1 MFFFSG
7 LFGDVEQISHFDSY
21 HPVGS
26 TGEIIFLGAVV
37 EIGEAIVIASFYL
50 EMADFGAQFYT
61 EAGRYTIIELVFH
74 IHVMLFGGKVGIVFP
89 RTALCCSAFAAAV
102 SAAPVTTQGT
112 GVGKH
117 GDVTVAVTFDSG
129 KIKDIKIVKQQE
141 NPVLAAKVFTDLKQ
155 HVIDTNSV
163 QLDAISGATFSSK
176 GFLDAVA
183 DAAKKAGVTLSK
195 ADKKAIKKA
204 VKALPKESSYDVVV
218 IGAGGAGF
226 SAAIEAKNAGA
237 NVVLLEKMP
246 AVGGNSLI
254 SGAEMNAAKNWV
266 QPKLGI
272 NDDSPELHAED
283 TYKGGDM
290 KGDMNVIKVMTH
302 NALDAAKWC
311 RDYLGV
317 RFEDD
322 NLFFFG
328 GHSRK
333 RALIPVGHTGTEF
346 ITKFQAKAD
355 ELGIP
360 VITNMKAEELIKD
373 KSGRVVGVK
382 ATMNGASYTFNAKG
396 GVVLATGGFGANP
409 EMVKKYNPK
418 IDERFKTTD
427 APGTTGEALYMAE
440 RAGAQLVNMGYI
452 QTYPICD
459 PISGVI
465 ELIADARFD
474 GAIMLNQEGK
484 RFVEEL
490 QRRDVLSEAILKQT
504 GGYCWVLWNDKIGSI
519 SNTVKEH
526 PTEYEAFTKQG
537 IMATCDD
544 LKCVADFTK
553 IPFDSLKG
561 TVNRVSSMTG
571 KGNDKDFNHRSG
583 LVDMTQGKYY
593 VIKAVPSVHHTM
605 GGVRIN
611 EKAQALTAEGKAI
624 PGLWAAGE
632 VTGVTHGT
640 NRLGGNA
647 YTDIIV
653 FGRIA
658 GKAAAEAAK

>member
-1 MFFFSG
+1 MK
-7 LFGDVEQISHFDSY
+7 
-21 HPVGS
+21 S
-26 TGEIIFLGAVV
+26 TMIKSAVAMV
-37 EIGEAIVIASFYL
+37 FA
-50 EMADFGAQFYT
+50 
-61 EAGRYTIIELVFH
+61 AG
-74 IHVMLFGGKVGIVFP
+74 
-89 RTALCCSAFAAAV
+89 FAAA
-102 SAAPVTTQGT
+102 SMAAPVTAEGT

-117 GDVTVAVTFDSG
+117 GDITVAVTFDAG
-129 KIKDIKIVKQQE
+129 KIQDIKIVKNAE
-141 NPVLAAKVFTDLKQ
+141 NPILAKKVFTDLKDQ
-155 HVIDTNSV
+155 VVALSSTDV
-163 QLDAISGATFSSK
+163 DLISGATFSAK
-176 GFLDAVA
+176 GFIDAVN
-183 DAAKKAGVTLSK
+183 DAAKKAGVTLAK
-195 ADKKAIKKA
+195 ADKKALKKA
-204 VKALPKESSYDVVV
+204 ARELPKTSNYDVVV

-226 SAAIEAKNAGA
+226 SAAITARNAGA

-272 NDDSPELHAED
+272 NDDSPELHAQD
-283 TYKGGDM
+283 TFKGGDG
-290 KGDMNVIKVMTH
+290 KGDMKVINVMTH
-302 NALDAAKWC
+302 EALDAAKWC

-346 ITKFQAKAD
+346 IAKFQAKAD

-360 VITNMKAEELIKD
+360 VITNMKAEELIKNKD
-373 KSGRVVGVK
+373 GRVVGVK
-382 ATMNGASYTFNAKG
+382 ATMDGSEYTFNAKG

-427 APGTTGEALYMAE
+427 APGSTGEALYMAE
-440 RAGAQLVNMGYI
+440 RAGAELVNMGYI

-459 PISGVI
+459 PLSGAI

-490 QRRDVLSEAILKQT
+490 QRRDVLSEAILNQT
-504 GGYCWVLWNDKIGSI
+504 GRYCWVLWNDKIGSI
-519 SNTVKEH
+519 SNTVKAH
-526 PTEYEAFTKQG
+526 ANEYEAFTKQG
-537 IMATCDD
+537 VMTTCDD
-544 LKCVADFTK
+544 LKCIADFTK
-553 IPFDSLKG
+553 IPFDQLQK
-561 TVNRVSSMTG
+561 TVKRVSDMAG
-571 KGNDKDFNHRSG
+571 KGNDKDFNHRAG
-583 LVDMTQGKYY
+583 LMDMQQGKYY
-593 VIKAVPSVHHTM
+593 VIKAVPSTHHTM

-611 EKAQALTAEGKAI
+611 EKAEALTAEGKVI

-658 GKAAAEAAK
+658 GEAAAKAAK

>member
-1 MFFFSG
+1 MFKKTLLSAAALLAAG
-7 LFGDVEQISHFDSY
+7 TLS
-21 HPVGS
+21 
-26 TGEIIFLGAVV
+26 
-37 EIGEAIVIASFYL
+37 AS
-50 EMADFGAQFYT
+50 
-61 EAGRYTIIELVFH
+61 V
-74 IHVMLFGGKVGIVFP
+74 
-89 RTALCCSAFAAAV
+89 FAA
-102 SAAPVTTQGT
+102 PTTVEGT

-117 GDVTVAVTFDSG
+117 GDITVAVTFDAG
-129 KIKDIKIVKQQE
+129 KIQDIKIVKNAE
-141 NPVLAAKVFTDLKQ
+141 NPILAKKVFTDLKDQ
-155 HVIDTNSV
+155 VVALSSTDV
-163 QLDAISGATFSSK
+163 DLVSGATFSAK
-176 GFLDAVA
+176 GFIDAVN
-183 DAAKKAGVTLSK
+183 DAAKKAGVTLAK
-195 ADKKAIKKA
+195 ADKKALKKA
-204 VKALPKESSYDVVV
+204 ARELPKTSNYDVVV

-226 SAAIEAKNAGA
+226 SAAITARNAGA

-254 SGAEMNAAKNWV
+254 SGAEMNVAKNWV

-272 NDDSPELHAED
+272 NDDSPELHAQD
-283 TYKGGDM
+283 TFKGGDG
-290 KGDMNVIKVMTH
+290 KGDMKVINVMTH
-302 NALDAAKWC
+302 EALDAAKWC

-346 ITKFQAKAD
+346 IAKFQAKAD

-373 KSGRVVGVK
+373 KDGRVIGVK
-382 ATMNGASYTFNAKG
+382 ATMDGSEYTFNAKG

-427 APGTTGEALYMAE
+427 APGSTGEALYMAE
-440 RAGAQLVNMGYI
+440 RAGAELVNMGYI

-459 PISGVI
+459 PLSGAI

-490 QRRDVLSEAILKQT
+490 QRRDVLSEAILNQT
-504 GGYCWVLWNDKIGSI
+504 GQYCWVLWNDNIGKI
-519 SNTVKEH
+519 SNTVKAH
-526 PTEYEAFTKQG
+526 ANEYEAFTKQG
-537 IMATCDD
+537 VMATCDD
-544 LKCVADFTK
+544 LKCIADFTK
-553 IPFDSLKG
+553 IPFDQLQK
-561 TVNRVSSMTG
+561 TVKRVSDMAG
-571 KGNDKDFNHRSG
+571 KGNDKDFNHRAG
-583 LVDMTQGKYY
+583 LMDMQQGKYY
-593 VIKAVPSVHHTM
+593 VIKAVPSTHHTM

-611 EKAQALTAEGKAI
+611 EKAEALTAEGKVI

-658 GKAAAEAAK
+658 GEAAAKAAK

>member
-1 MFFFSG
+1 
-7 LFGDVEQISHFDSY
+7 
-21 HPVGS
+21 
-26 TGEIIFLGAVV
+26 
-37 EIGEAIVIASFYL
+37 
-50 EMADFGAQFYT
+50 
-61 EAGRYTIIELVFH
+61 
-74 IHVMLFGGKVGIVFP
+74 MLF
-89 RTALCCSAFAAAV
+89 RQTLLAAAV
-102 SAAPVTTQGT
+102 GLMSAAAVAAPVTTQGT

-117 GDVTVAVTFDSG
+117 GDMTVAVTFDNG
-129 KIKDIKIVKQQE
+129 RIQAIEIVKEAE
-141 NPVLAAKVFTDLKQ
+141 NPVLAKKVYTDLKAA
-155 HVIDTNSV
+155 VIASNSAD
-163 QLDAISGATFSSK
+163 LDAISGATFSSK
-176 GFLDAVA
+176 GFLDAVK

-195 ADKKAIKKA
+195 ADAKAIKKVVKNIPA
-204 VKALPKESSYDVVV
+204 VSNYDVVV

-254 SGAEMNAAKNWV
+254 SGAEMNAARNWV

-272 NDDSPELHAED
+272 LDDSAERHAAD
-283 TYKGGDM
+283 TFKGGDK
-290 KGDMNVIKVMTH
+290 KGDMKVINVMTA

-346 ITKFQAKAD
+346 IAKFQAKAD

-360 VITNMKAEELIKD
+360 VITDMKAEELIKD
-373 KSGRVVGVK
+373 KTGRVVGVK
-382 ATMNGASYTFNAKG
+382 ATSHGATYTFNAKG
-396 GVVLATGGFGANP
+396 GVVLATGGFGANKA
-409 EMVKKYNPK
+409 MVKKYNPK

-427 APGTTGEALYMAE
+427 APGTTGEALYMAK

-465 ELIADARFD
+465 ELIADSRFD

-490 QRRDVLSEAILKQT
+490 ERRDVLSEAILKQT
-504 GGYCWVLWNDKIGSI
+504 GNYCWVLWNDNIGKI

-537 IMATCDD
+537 IMATCPD
-544 LKCVADFTK
+544 LKCIADFTK
-553 IPFDSLKG
+553 MPLKQLES
-561 TVNRVSSMTG
+561 TVKRVSSMAG
-571 KGNDKDFNHRSG
+571 KGNDKDFHHRGG
-583 LVDMTQGKYY
+583 LMDMSEGQYY
-593 VIKAVPSVHHTM
+593 VIKAVPSTHHTM

-611 EKAQALTAEGKAI
+611 EKAQALTAKGQVI

-653 FGRIA
+653 FGRFA
-658 GKAAAEAAK
+658 GEAAAFEAAARSAK

>member
-1 MFFFSG
+1 MK
-7 LFGDVEQISHFDSY
+7 
-21 HPVGS
+21 S
-26 TGEIIFLGAVV
+26 TMIKSAVAMV
-37 EIGEAIVIASFYL
+37 
-50 EMADFGAQFYT
+50 
-61 EAGRYTIIELVFH
+61 
-74 IHVMLFGGKVGIVFP
+74 
-89 RTALCCSAFAAAV
+89 FAAGFATA
-102 SAAPVTTQGT
+102 SMAAPVTAEGT

-117 GDVTVAVTFDSG
+117 GDITVAVTFDAG
-129 KIKDIKIVKQQE
+129 KIQDIKIVKNAE
-141 NPVLAAKVFTDLKQ
+141 NPILAKKVFTDLKDQ
-155 HVIDTNSV
+155 VVALSSTDV
-163 QLDAISGATFSSK
+163 DLISGATFSAK
-176 GFLDAVA
+176 GFIDAVN
-183 DAAKKAGVTLSK
+183 DAAKKAGVTLAK
-195 ADKKAIKKA
+195 ADKKALKKA
-204 VKALPKESSYDVVV
+204 ARELPKTSNYDVVV

-226 SAAIEAKNAGA
+226 SAAITARNAGA

-254 SGAEMNAAKNWV
+254 SGAEMNVAKNWV

-272 NDDSPELHAED
+272 NDDSPELHAQD
-283 TYKGGDM
+283 TFKGGDG
-290 KGDMNVIKVMTH
+290 KGDMKVINVMTH
-302 NALDAAKWC
+302 EALDAAKWC

-346 ITKFQAKAD
+346 IAKFQAKAD

-373 KSGRVVGVK
+373 KDGRVVGVK
-382 ATMNGASYTFNAKG
+382 ATMDGSEYTFNAKG

-459 PISGVI
+459 PLSGAI

-490 QRRDVLSEAILKQT
+490 QRRDVLSEAILNQT
-504 GGYCWVLWNDKIGSI
+504 GQYCWVLWNDNIGKI
-519 SNTVKEH
+519 SNTVKAH
-526 PTEYEAFTKQG
+526 ANEYEAFTKQG
-537 IMATCDD
+537 IMTTCDD
-544 LKCVADFTK
+544 LKCIADFTK
-553 IPFDSLKG
+553 IPFDQLQK
-561 TVNRVSSMTG
+561 TVKRVSDMAG
-571 KGNDKDFNHRSG
+571 KGNDKDFNHRAG
-583 LVDMTQGKYY
+583 LMDMQQGKYY
-593 VIKAVPSVHHTM
+593 VIKAVPSTHHTM

-611 EKAQALTAEGKAI
+611 EKAEALTAEGKVI

-658 GKAAAEAAK
+658 GEAAAKAAK

>member
-1 MFFFSG
+1 MKSTMIKSAVAMVFA
-7 LFGDVEQISHFDSY
+7 
-21 HPVGS
+21 VG
-26 TGEIIFLGAVV
+26 
-37 EIGEAIVIASFYL
+37 
-50 EMADFGAQFYT
+50 
-61 EAGRYTIIELVFH
+61 
-74 IHVMLFGGKVGIVFP
+74 
-89 RTALCCSAFAAAV
+89 FAAA
-102 SAAPVTTQGT
+102 SMAAPVTAEGT

-117 GDVTVAVTFDSG
+117 GDITVAVTFDAG
-129 KIKDIKIVKQQE
+129 KIQDIKIVKNAE
-141 NPVLAAKVFTDLKQ
+141 NPILAKKVFTDLKDQ
-155 HVIDTNSV
+155 VVALSSTDV
-163 QLDAISGATFSSK
+163 DLISGATFSAK
-176 GFLDAVA
+176 GFIDAVN
-183 DAAKKAGVTLSK
+183 DAAKKAGVTLAK
-195 ADKKAIKKA
+195 ADKKALKKA
-204 VKALPKESSYDVVV
+204 ARELPKTSNYDVVV
-218 IGAGGAGF
+218 IGAGGAGV
-226 SAAIEAKNAGA
+226 SAAITAKNAGA

-254 SGAEMNAAKNWV
+254 SGAEMNVAKNWV

-272 NDDSPELHAED
+272 NDDSPELHAQD
-283 TYKGGDM
+283 TFKGGDG
-290 KGDMNVIKVMTH
+290 KGDMKVINVMTH
-302 NALDAAKWC
+302 EALDAAKWC

-346 ITKFQAKAD
+346 IAKFQAKAD

-373 KSGRVVGVK
+373 KDGRVVGVK
-382 ATMNGASYTFNAKG
+382 ATMDGSEYTFNAKG

-459 PISGVI
+459 PISGAI

-490 QRRDVLSEAILKQT
+490 QRRDVLSEAILNQT
-504 GGYCWVLWNDKIGSI
+504 GRYCWVLWNDKIGSI
-519 SNTVKEH
+519 SNTVKAH
-526 PTEYEAFTKQG
+526 ANEYEAFTKQG
-537 IMATCDD
+537 IMTTCDD
-544 LKCVADFTK
+544 LKCIADFTK
-553 IPFDSLKG
+553 IPFDQLQK
-561 TVNRVSSMTG
+561 TVKRVSDMAG
-571 KGNDKDFNHRSG
+571 KGNDKDFNHRAG
-583 LVDMTQGKYY
+583 LMDMQQGKYY
-593 VIKAVPSVHHTM
+593 VIKAVPSTHHTM

-611 EKAQALTAEGKAI
+611 EKAEALTAEGKVI

-658 GKAAAEAAK
+658 GEAAAKAAK

>member
-1 MFFFSG
+1 MKSTMIKSAVAMVFA
-7 LFGDVEQISHFDSY
+7 
-21 HPVGS
+21 VG
-26 TGEIIFLGAVV
+26 
-37 EIGEAIVIASFYL
+37 
-50 EMADFGAQFYT
+50 
-61 EAGRYTIIELVFH
+61 
-74 IHVMLFGGKVGIVFP
+74 
-89 RTALCCSAFAAAV
+89 FAAA
-102 SAAPVTTQGT
+102 SMAAPVTAEGT

-117 GDVTVAVTFDSG
+117 GDITVAVTFDAD
-129 KIKDIKIVKQQE
+129 KIQDIKIVKNAE
-141 NPVLAAKVFTDLKQ
+141 NPILAKKVFTDLKDQ
-155 HVIDTNSV
+155 VVALSSTDV
-163 QLDAISGATFSSK
+163 DLISGATFSAK
-176 GFLDAVA
+176 GFIDAVN
-183 DAAKKAGVTLSK
+183 DAAKKAGVTLAK
-195 ADKKAIKKA
+195 ADKKALKKA
-204 VKALPKESSYDVVV
+204 ARELPKTSNYDVVV

-226 SAAIEAKNAGA
+226 SAAITARNAGA

-272 NDDSPELHAED
+272 NDDSPELHAQD
-283 TYKGGDM
+283 TFKGGDG
-290 KGDMNVIKVMTH
+290 KGDMKVINVMTH
-302 NALDAAKWC
+302 EALDAAKWC

-346 ITKFQAKAD
+346 IAKFQAKAD

-360 VITNMKAEELIKD
+360 VITNMKAEELIKNKD
-373 KSGRVVGVK
+373 GRVVGVK
-382 ATMNGASYTFNAKG
+382 ATMDGSEYTFNAKG

-459 PISGVI
+459 PISGAI

-490 QRRDVLSEAILKQT
+490 QRRDVLSEAILNQT
-504 GGYCWVLWNDKIGSI
+504 GRYCWVLWNDKIGSI
-519 SNTVKEH
+519 SNTVKAH
-526 PTEYEAFTKQG
+526 ANEYEAFTKQG
-537 IMATCDD
+537 IMTTCDD
-544 LKCVADFTK
+544 LKCIADFTK
-553 IPFDSLKG
+553 IPFDQLQK
-561 TVNRVSSMTG
+561 TVKRVSDMAG
-571 KGNDKDFNHRSG
+571 KGNDKDFNHRAG
-583 LVDMTQGKYY
+583 LMDMQQGKYY
-593 VIKAVPSVHHTM
+593 VIKAVPSTHHTM

-611 EKAQALTAEGKAI
+611 EKAEALTAEGKVI

-658 GKAAAEAAK
+658 GEAAAKAAK

>member
-1 MFFFSG
+1 MKSTMIKSAVAMVFA
-7 LFGDVEQISHFDSY
+7 
-21 HPVGS
+21 VG
-26 TGEIIFLGAVV
+26 
-37 EIGEAIVIASFYL
+37 
-50 EMADFGAQFYT
+50 
-61 EAGRYTIIELVFH
+61 
-74 IHVMLFGGKVGIVFP
+74 
-89 RTALCCSAFAAAV
+89 FAAA
-102 SAAPVTTQGT
+102 SMAAPVTAEGT

-117 GDVTVAVTFDSG
+117 GDITVAVTFDAG
-129 KIKDIKIVKQQE
+129 KIQDIKIVKNAE
-141 NPVLAAKVFTDLKQ
+141 NPILAKKVFTDLKDQ
-155 HVIDTNSV
+155 VVALSSTDV
-163 QLDAISGATFSSK
+163 DLISGATFSAK
-176 GFLDAVA
+176 GFIDAVN
-183 DAAKKAGVTLSK
+183 DAAKKAGVTLAK
-195 ADKKAIKKA
+195 ADKKALKKA
-204 VKALPKESSYDVVV
+204 ARELPKTSNYDVVV

-226 SAAIEAKNAGA
+226 SAAITAKNAGA

-254 SGAEMNAAKNWV
+254 SGAEMNVAKNWV

-272 NDDSPELHAED
+272 NDDSPELHAQD
-283 TYKGGDM
+283 TFKGGDG
-290 KGDMNVIKVMTH
+290 KGDMKVINVMTH
-302 NALDAAKWC
+302 EALDAAKWC

-346 ITKFQAKAD
+346 IAKFQAKAD

-373 KSGRVVGVK
+373 KDGRVVGVK
-382 ATMNGASYTFNAKG
+382 ATMDGSEYTFNAKG

-427 APGTTGEALYMAE
+427 APGSTGEALYMAE
-440 RAGAQLVNMGYI
+440 RAGAELVNMGYI

-459 PISGVI
+459 PISGAI

-490 QRRDVLSEAILKQT
+490 QRRDVLSEAILNQT
-504 GGYCWVLWNDKIGSI
+504 GQYCWVLWNDNIGKI
-519 SNTVKEH
+519 SNTVKAH
-526 PTEYEAFTKQG
+526 ANEYEAFTKQG
-537 IMATCDD
+537 VMTTCDD
-544 LKCVADFTK
+544 LKCIADFTK
-553 IPFDSLKG
+553 IPFDQLQK
-561 TVNRVSSMTG
+561 TVKRVSDMAG

-583 LVDMTQGKYY
+583 LVDMQQGKYY
-593 VIKAVPSVHHTM
+593 VIKAVPSTHHTM

-611 EKAQALTAEGKAI
+611 EKAEALTAEGKVI

-658 GKAAAEAAK
+658 GEAAAKAAK

>member
-1 MFFFSG
+1 MQFSRALIAG
-7 LFGDVEQISHFDSY
+7 LV
-21 HPVGS
+21 
-26 TGEIIFLGAVV
+26 
-37 EIGEAIVIASFYL
+37 
-50 EMADFGAQFYT
+50 
-61 EAGRYTIIELVFH
+61 
-74 IHVMLFGGKVGIVFP
+74 
-89 RTALCCSAFAAAV
+89 CSAFAAAV

-129 KIKDIKIVKQQE
+129 KIKNIKIVKQQE

-382 ATMNGASYTFNAKG
+382 ATMNSASYTFNAKG

-611 EKAQALTAEGKAI
+611 EKAQALTAEGKVI

>member
-1 MFFFSG
+1 MKSTMIKSVVAMVFA
-7 LFGDVEQISHFDSY
+7 
-21 HPVGS
+21 VG
-26 TGEIIFLGAVV
+26 
-37 EIGEAIVIASFYL
+37 
-50 EMADFGAQFYT
+50 
-61 EAGRYTIIELVFH
+61 
-74 IHVMLFGGKVGIVFP
+74 
-89 RTALCCSAFAAAV
+89 FAAA
-102 SAAPVTTQGT
+102 SMAAPVTAEGT

-117 GDVTVAVTFDSG
+117 GDITVAVTFDAG
-129 KIKDIKIVKQQE
+129 KIQDIKIVKNAE
-141 NPVLAAKVFTDLKQ
+141 NPILAKKVFTDLKDQ
-155 HVIDTNSV
+155 VVALSSTDV
-163 QLDAISGATFSSK
+163 DLISGATFSAK
-176 GFLDAVA
+176 GFIDAVN
-183 DAAKKAGVTLSK
+183 DAAKKAGVTLAK
-195 ADKKAIKKA
+195 TDKKALKKA
-204 VKALPKESSYDVVV
+204 ARELPKTSNYDVVV

-226 SAAIEAKNAGA
+226 SAAITARNAGA

-254 SGAEMNAAKNWV
+254 SGAEMNVAKNWV

-272 NDDSPELHAED
+272 NDDSPELHAQD
-283 TYKGGDM
+283 TFKGGDG
-290 KGDMNVIKVMTH
+290 KGDMKVINVMTH
-302 NALDAAKWC
+302 EALDAAKWC

-346 ITKFQAKAD
+346 IAKFQAKAD

-373 KSGRVVGVK
+373 KDGRVVGVK
-382 ATMNGASYTFNAKG
+382 ATMDGSEYTFNAKG

-459 PISGVI
+459 PISGAI

-490 QRRDVLSEAILKQT
+490 QRRDVLSEAILNQT
-504 GGYCWVLWNDKIGSI
+504 GQYCWVLWNDNIGKI
-519 SNTVKEH
+519 SNTVKAH
-526 PTEYEAFTKQG
+526 ANEYEAFTKQG
-537 IMATCDD
+537 IMTTCDD
-544 LKCVADFTK
+544 LKCIADFTK
-553 IPFDSLKG
+553 IPFDQLQK
-561 TVNRVSSMTG
+561 TVKRVSDMAG
-571 KGNDKDFNHRSG
+571 KGNDKDFNHRAG
-583 LVDMTQGKYY
+583 LMDMQQGKYY
-593 VIKAVPSVHHTM
+593 VIKAVPSTHHTM

-611 EKAQALTAEGKAI
+611 EKAEALTAEGKVI

-658 GKAAAEAAK
+658 GEAAAKAAK

>member
-1 MFFFSG
+1 MK
-7 LFGDVEQISHFDSY
+7 
-21 HPVGS
+21 S
-26 TGEIIFLGAVV
+26 TMIKSAVAMV
-37 EIGEAIVIASFYL
+37 FA
-50 EMADFGAQFYT
+50 
-61 EAGRYTIIELVFH
+61 AG
-74 IHVMLFGGKVGIVFP
+74 
-89 RTALCCSAFAAAV
+89 FAAA
-102 SAAPVTTQGT
+102 SMAAPVTAEGT

-117 GDVTVAVTFDSG
+117 GDITVAVTFDAG
-129 KIKDIKIVKQQE
+129 KIQDIKIVKNAE
-141 NPVLAAKVFTDLKQ
+141 NPILAKKVFTDLKDQ
-155 HVIDTNSV
+155 VVALSSTDV
-163 QLDAISGATFSSK
+163 DLISGATFSAK
-176 GFLDAVA
+176 GFIDAVN
-183 DAAKKAGVTLSK
+183 DAAKKAGVTLAK
-195 ADKKAIKKA
+195 ADKKALKKA
-204 VKALPKESSYDVVV
+204 ARELPKTSNYDVVV

-226 SAAIEAKNAGA
+226 SAAITARNAGA

-254 SGAEMNAAKNWV
+254 SGAEMNVAKNWV

-272 NDDSPELHAED
+272 NDDSPELHAQD
-283 TYKGGDM
+283 TFKGGDG
-290 KGDMNVIKVMTH
+290 KGDMKVINVMTH
-302 NALDAAKWC
+302 QALDAAKWC

-346 ITKFQAKAD
+346 IAKFQAKAD

-373 KSGRVVGVK
+373 KDGRVVGVK
-382 ATMNGASYTFNAKG
+382 ATMDGSEYTFNAKG

-459 PISGVI
+459 PLSGAI

-490 QRRDVLSEAILKQT
+490 QRRDVLSEAILNQT
-504 GGYCWVLWNDKIGSI
+504 GRYCWVLWNDKIGSI
-519 SNTVKEH
+519 SNTVKAH
-526 PTEYEAFTKQG
+526 ANEYEAFTKQG
-537 IMATCDD
+537 IMTTCDD
-544 LKCVADFTK
+544 LKCIADFTK
-553 IPFDSLKG
+553 IPFDQLQK
-561 TVNRVSSMTG
+561 TVKRVSDMAG

-583 LVDMTQGKYY
+583 LVDMQQGKYY
-593 VIKAVPSVHHTM
+593 VIKAVPSTHHTM

-611 EKAQALTAEGKAI
+611 EKAEALTAEGKVI

-658 GKAAAEAAK
+658 GEAAAKAAK

>member
-1 MFFFSG
+1 MKSSM
-7 LFGDVEQISHFDSY
+7 IKS
-21 HPVGS
+21 
-26 TGEIIFLGAVV
+26 AVAMV
-37 EIGEAIVIASFYL
+37 FA
-50 EMADFGAQFYT
+50 
-61 EAGRYTIIELVFH
+61 AG
-74 IHVMLFGGKVGIVFP
+74 
-89 RTALCCSAFAAAV
+89 FAAA
-102 SAAPVTTQGT
+102 SMAAPTTVEGT

-117 GDVTVAVTFDSG
+117 GDITVAVTFDAG
-129 KIKDIKIVKQQE
+129 KIQNIEIVKNAE
-141 NPVLAAKVFTDLKQ
+141 NPILAKKVFTELKDEVVALSSTDVDL
-155 HVIDTNSV
+155 
-163 QLDAISGATFSSK
+163 ISGATFSAK
-176 GFLDAVA
+176 GFIDAVN
-183 DAAKKAGVTLSK
+183 DAAKKAGVTLAK
-195 ADKKAIKKA
+195 ADKKALKKA
-204 VKALPKESSYDVVV
+204 ARELPKTSTYDVVV

-226 SAAIEAKNAGA
+226 SAAITAKNAGA

-254 SGAEMNAAKNWV
+254 SGAEMNVAKNWV

-272 NDDSPELHAED
+272 TDDSPELHAED
-283 TYKGGDM
+283 TFKGGDG
-290 KGDMNVIKVMTH
+290 KGDMKVINVMTH
-302 NALDAAKWC
+302 QALDAAKWC

-317 RFEDD
+317 QFEDD

-346 ITKFQAKAD
+346 IAKFQAKAD

-360 VITNMKAEELIKD
+360 VITNMKAEELVKD

-382 ATMNGASYTFNAKG
+382 ATMDGTEYTFNAKG

-440 RAGAQLVNMGYI
+440 RAGAELVNMGYI

-459 PISGVI
+459 PLSGAI

-490 QRRDVLSEAILKQT
+490 QRRDVLSEAILNQT
-504 GGYCWVLWNDKIGSI
+504 GRYCWVLWNDNIGKI
-519 SNTVKEH
+519 SNTVKAH
-526 PTEYEAFTKQG
+526 ANEYEAFTKQG
-537 IMATCDD
+537 VMATCDD
-544 LKCVADFTK
+544 LKCIADFTK
-553 IPFDSLKG
+553 IPYDQLQK
-561 TVNRVSSMTG
+561 TVKRVSDMAG
-571 KGNDKDFNHRSG
+571 KGNDKDFHHRAG
-583 LVDMTQGKYY
+583 LMDMQQGKYY
-593 VIKAVPSVHHTM
+593 VIKAVPSTHHTM

-611 EKAQALTAEGKAI
+611 EKAEALTADGKVI

-658 GKAAAEAAK
+658 GEAAAQAAK

>member
-1 MFFFSG
+1 MKSTMIKSAVAMVFA
-7 LFGDVEQISHFDSY
+7 
-21 HPVGS
+21 VG
-26 TGEIIFLGAVV
+26 
-37 EIGEAIVIASFYL
+37 
-50 EMADFGAQFYT
+50 
-61 EAGRYTIIELVFH
+61 
-74 IHVMLFGGKVGIVFP
+74 
-89 RTALCCSAFAAAV
+89 FAAA
-102 SAAPVTTQGT
+102 SMAAPVTAEGT

-117 GDVTVAVTFDSG
+117 GDITVAVTFDAG
-129 KIKDIKIVKQQE
+129 KIQDIKIVKNAE
-141 NPVLAAKVFTDLKQ
+141 NPILAKKVFTDLKDQ
-155 HVIDTNSV
+155 VVALSSTDV
-163 QLDAISGATFSSK
+163 DLISGATFSAK
-176 GFLDAVA
+176 GFIDAVN
-183 DAAKKAGVTLSK
+183 DAAKKAGVTLAK
-195 ADKKAIKKA
+195 ADKKALKKA
-204 VKALPKESSYDVVV
+204 ARELPKTSNYDVVV

-226 SAAIEAKNAGA
+226 SAAITARNAGA

-254 SGAEMNAAKNWV
+254 SGAEMNVAKNWV

-272 NDDSPELHAED
+272 NDDSPELHAQD
-283 TYKGGDM
+283 TFKGGDG
-290 KGDMNVIKVMTH
+290 KGDMKVINVMTH
-302 NALDAAKWC
+302 QALDAAKWC

-346 ITKFQAKAD
+346 IAKFQAKAD

-360 VITNMKAEELIKD
+360 VITNMKAEELIKNKD
-373 KSGRVVGVK
+373 GRVVGVK
-382 ATMNGASYTFNAKG
+382 ATMDGSEYTFNAKG

-459 PISGVI
+459 PISGAI

-490 QRRDVLSEAILKQT
+490 QRRDVLSEAILNQT
-504 GGYCWVLWNDKIGSI
+504 GRYCWVLWNDKIGSI
-519 SNTVKEH
+519 SNTVKAH
-526 PTEYEAFTKQG
+526 ANEYEAFTKQG
-537 IMATCDD
+537 IMTTCDD
-544 LKCVADFTK
+544 LKCIADFTK
-553 IPFDSLKG
+553 IPFDQLRK
-561 TVNRVSSMTG
+561 TVKRVSDMAG

-583 LVDMTQGKYY
+583 LVDMQQGKYY
-593 VIKAVPSVHHTM
+593 VIKAVPSTHHTM

-611 EKAQALTAEGKAI
+611 EKAEALTAEGKVI

-658 GKAAAEAAK
+658 GEAAAKAAK

>member
-1 MFFFSG
+1 MKSTMIKSAVAMVFA
-7 LFGDVEQISHFDSY
+7 
-21 HPVGS
+21 VG
-26 TGEIIFLGAVV
+26 
-37 EIGEAIVIASFYL
+37 
-50 EMADFGAQFYT
+50 
-61 EAGRYTIIELVFH
+61 
-74 IHVMLFGGKVGIVFP
+74 
-89 RTALCCSAFAAAV
+89 FAAA
-102 SAAPVTTQGT
+102 SMAAPVTAEGT

-117 GDVTVAVTFDSG
+117 GDITVAVTFDAG
-129 KIKDIKIVKQQE
+129 KIQDIKIVKNAE
-141 NPVLAAKVFTDLKQ
+141 NPILAKKVFTDLKDQ
-155 HVIDTNSV
+155 VVALSSTDV
-163 QLDAISGATFSSK
+163 DLVSGATFSAK
-176 GFLDAVA
+176 GFIDAVN
-183 DAAKKAGVTLSK
+183 DAAKKAGVTLAK
-195 ADKKAIKKA
+195 ADKKALKKA
-204 VKALPKESSYDVVV
+204 ARELPKTSNYDVVV

-226 SAAIEAKNAGA
+226 SAAITARNAGA

-254 SGAEMNAAKNWV
+254 SGAEMNVAKNWV

-272 NDDSPELHAED
+272 NDDSPELHAQD
-283 TYKGGDM
+283 TFKGGDG
-290 KGDMNVIKVMTH
+290 KGDMKVINVMTH
-302 NALDAAKWC
+302 QALDAAKWC

-346 ITKFQAKAD
+346 IAKFQAKAD

-373 KSGRVVGVK
+373 KDGRVVGVK
-382 ATMNGASYTFNAKG
+382 ATMDGSEYTFNAKG

-427 APGTTGEALYMAE
+427 APGSTGEALYMAE
-440 RAGAQLVNMGYI
+440 RAGAELVNMGYI

-459 PISGVI
+459 PLSGAI

-490 QRRDVLSEAILKQT
+490 QRRDVLSEAILNQT
-504 GGYCWVLWNDKIGSI
+504 GQYCWVLWNDNVGKI
-519 SNTVKEH
+519 SNTVKAH
-526 PTEYEAFTKQG
+526 ANEYEAFTKQG
-537 IMATCDD
+537 IMTTCDD
-544 LKCVADFTK
+544 LKCIADFTK
-553 IPFDSLKG
+553 IPFDQLQK
-561 TVNRVSSMTG
+561 TVKRVSDMAG
-571 KGNDKDFNHRSG
+571 KGNDKDFNHRAG
-583 LVDMTQGKYY
+583 LMDMQQGKYY
-593 VIKAVPSVHHTM
+593 VIKAVPSTHHTM

-611 EKAQALTAEGKAI
+611 EKAEALTAEGKVI

-658 GKAAAEAAK
+658 GEAAAKAAK

>member
-1 MFFFSG
+1 M
-7 LFGDVEQISHFDSY
+7 
-21 HPVGS
+21 
-26 TGEIIFLGAVV
+26 
-37 EIGEAIVIASFYL
+37 
-50 EMADFGAQFYT
+50 QFKKT
-61 EAGRYTIIELVFH
+61 L
-74 IHVMLFGGKVGIVFP
+74 L
-89 RTALCCSAFAAAV
+89 SAAAMLV
-102 SAAPVTTQGT
+102 AGTLSASLMAAPVTTEGT

-117 GDVTVAVTFDSG
+117 GDITVAVTFDNG
-129 KIKDIKIVKQQE
+129 KIQDIKVVKTAE
-141 NPVLAAKVFTDLKQ
+141 NPILAQKVFTEFKDEIVAQ
-155 HVIDTNSV
+155 NSTE
-163 QLDAISGATFSSK
+163 LDMISGATFSSK
-176 GFLDAVA
+176 GLVDAVN
-183 DAAKKAGVTLSK
+183 DAAKKAGVTLGK
-195 ADKKAIKKA
+195 ADKKALKKVA
-204 VKALPKESSYDVVV
+204 RDLPKTSNYDVVV
-218 IGAGGAGF
+218 VGAGGAGF
-226 SAAIEAKNAGA
+226 SAAITAKAAGA

-254 SGAEMNAAKNWV
+254 SGAEMNVAKNWV

-272 NDDSPELHAED
+272 NDDSPELHATD
-283 TYKGGDM
+283 TFKGGDG
-290 KGDMNVIKVMTH
+290 KGDMKVINVMTH
-302 NALDAAKWC
+302 QALDAAKWC

-317 RFEDD
+317 QFEDD

-346 ITKFQAKAD
+346 IAKFQAKAD

-373 KSGRVVGVK
+373 KDGRVVGVK
-382 ATMNGASYTFNAKG
+382 ATMDGAEYTFNAKG

-440 RAGAQLVNMGYI
+440 RAGAELVNMGYI

-459 PISGVI
+459 PISGAI

-490 QRRDVLSEAILKQT
+490 QRRDVLSEAILNQT
-504 GGYCWVLWNDKIGSI
+504 GRYCWVLWNDNIGKI
-519 SNTVKEH
+519 SNTVKTH
-526 PTEYEAFTKQG
+526 ANEYEAFTKQG

-544 LKCVADFTK
+544 LKCIADFTK
-553 IPFDSLKG
+553 IPFDQLQA
-561 TVNRVSSMTG
+561 TVKRVTDMAG
-571 KGNDKDFNHRSG
+571 KGNDKDFKHRAG
-583 LVDMTQGKYY
+583 LMDMSQGKYY
-593 VIKAVPSVHHTM
+593 VIKAVPSTHHTM

-611 EKAQALTAEGKAI
+611 EKAEALTAEGKVI

-658 GKAAAEAAK
+658 GEAAAQAAK

>member
-1 MFFFSG
+1 
-7 LFGDVEQISHFDSY
+7 
-21 HPVGS
+21 
-26 TGEIIFLGAVV
+26 
-37 EIGEAIVIASFYL
+37 
-50 EMADFGAQFYT
+50 
-61 EAGRYTIIELVFH
+61 
-74 IHVMLFGGKVGIVFP
+74 MLFRQTLLAATVG
-89 RTALCCSAFAAAV
+89 LMSAAAV
-102 SAAPVTTQGT
+102 AAPVTTQGT

-117 GDVTVAVTFDSG
+117 GDMTVAVTFDNG
-129 KIKDIKIVKQQE
+129 RIQAIQIVKEAE
-141 NPVLAAKVFTDLKQ
+141 NPVLAKKVYTDLKAA
-155 HVIDTNSV
+155 VIASNSAD
-163 QLDAISGATFSSK
+163 LDAISGATFSSK
-176 GFLDAVA
+176 GFLDAVK

-195 ADKKAIKKA
+195 ADAKAIKKVVKNIPA
-204 VKALPKESSYDVVV
+204 VSNYDVVV

-254 SGAEMNAAKNWV
+254 SGAEMNAARNWV

-272 NDDSPELHAED
+272 LDDSAERHAAD
-283 TYKGGDM
+283 TFKGGDK
-290 KGDMNVIKVMTH
+290 KGDMKVINVMTA

-346 ITKFQAKAD
+346 IAKFQAKAD

-360 VITNMKAEELIKD
+360 VITDMKAEELIKD
-373 KSGRVVGVK
+373 KTGRVVGVK
-382 ATMNGASYTFNAKG
+382 ATSHGATYTFNAKG
-396 GVVLATGGFGANP
+396 GVVLATGGFGANKA
-409 EMVKKYNPK
+409 MVKKYNPK

-427 APGTTGEALYMAE
+427 APGTTGEALYMAK

-465 ELIADARFD
+465 ELIADSRFD

-490 QRRDVLSEAILKQT
+490 ERRDVLSEAILKQT
-504 GGYCWVLWNDKIGSI
+504 GNYCWVLWNDNIGKI

-537 IMATCDD
+537 IMATCPD
-544 LKCVADFTK
+544 LKCIADFTK
-553 IPFDSLKG
+553 MPLKQLES
-561 TVNRVSSMTG
+561 TVKRVSSMAG
-571 KGNDKDFNHRSG
+571 KGNDKDFHHRGG
-583 LVDMTQGKYY
+583 LMDMSEGQYY
-593 VIKAVPSVHHTM
+593 VIKAVPSTHHTM

-611 EKAQALTAEGKAI
+611 EKAQALTAKGQVI

-658 GKAAAEAAK
+658 GEAAAFEAAARSAK

>member
-1 MFFFSG
+1 MKSTMIKSVVAMVFA
-7 LFGDVEQISHFDSY
+7 
-21 HPVGS
+21 VG
-26 TGEIIFLGAVV
+26 
-37 EIGEAIVIASFYL
+37 
-50 EMADFGAQFYT
+50 
-61 EAGRYTIIELVFH
+61 
-74 IHVMLFGGKVGIVFP
+74 
-89 RTALCCSAFAAAV
+89 FAAA
-102 SAAPVTTQGT
+102 SMAAPVTAEGT

-117 GDVTVAVTFDSG
+117 GDITVAVTFDAG
-129 KIKDIKIVKQQE
+129 KIQDIKIVKNAE
-141 NPVLAAKVFTDLKQ
+141 NPILAKKVFTDLKDQ
-155 HVIDTNSV
+155 VVALSSTDV
-163 QLDAISGATFSSK
+163 DLISGATFSAK
-176 GFLDAVA
+176 GFIDAVN
-183 DAAKKAGVTLSK
+183 DAAKKAGVTLAK
-195 ADKKAIKKA
+195 ADKKALKKA
-204 VKALPKESSYDVVV
+204 ARELPKTSNYDVVV

-226 SAAIEAKNAGA
+226 SAAITAKNAGA

-254 SGAEMNAAKNWV
+254 SGAEMNVAKNWV

-272 NDDSPELHAED
+272 NDDSPELHAQD
-283 TYKGGDM
+283 TFKGGDG
-290 KGDMNVIKVMTH
+290 KGDMKVINVMTH
-302 NALDAAKWC
+302 QALDAAKWC

-346 ITKFQAKAD
+346 IAKFQAKAD

-360 VITNMKAEELIKD
+360 VITNMKAEELIKNKD
-373 KSGRVVGVK
+373 GRVVGVK
-382 ATMNGASYTFNAKG
+382 ATMDGSEYTFNAKG

-459 PISGVI
+459 PISGAI

-490 QRRDVLSEAILKQT
+490 QRRDVLSEAILNQT
-504 GGYCWVLWNDKIGSI
+504 GRYCWVLWNDKIGSI
-519 SNTVKEH
+519 SNTVKAH
-526 PTEYEAFTKQG
+526 ANEYEAFTKQG
-537 IMATCDD
+537 VMTTCDD
-544 LKCVADFTK
+544 LKCIADFTK
-553 IPFDSLKG
+553 IPFDQLRK
-561 TVNRVSSMTG
+561 TVKRVSDMAG
-571 KGNDKDFNHRSG
+571 KGNDKDFNHRAG
-583 LVDMTQGKYY
+583 LMDMQQGKYY
-593 VIKAVPSVHHTM
+593 VIKAVPSTHHTM

-611 EKAQALTAEGKAI
+611 EKAEALTAEGKVI

-658 GKAAAEAAK
+658 GEAAAKAAK

>member
-1 MFFFSG
+1 M
-7 LFGDVEQISHFDSY
+7 V
-21 HPVGS
+21 
-26 TGEIIFLGAVV
+26 
-37 EIGEAIVIASFYL
+37 
-50 EMADFGAQFYT
+50 
-61 EAGRYTIIELVFH
+61 
-74 IHVMLFGGKVGIVFP
+74 
-89 RTALCCSAFAAAV
+89 
-102 SAAPVTTQGT
+102 
-112 GVGKH
+112 
-117 GDVTVAVTFDSG
+117 
-129 KIKDIKIVKQQE
+129 
-141 NPVLAAKVFTDLKQ
+141 
-155 HVIDTNSV
+155 
-163 QLDAISGATFSSK
+163 
-176 GFLDAVA
+176 
-183 DAAKKAGVTLSK
+183 
-195 ADKKAIKKA
+195 
-204 VKALPKESSYDVVV
+204 
-218 IGAGGAGF
+218 
-226 SAAIEAKNAGA
+226 
-237 NVVLLEKMP
+237 
-246 AVGGNSLI
+246 
-254 SGAEMNAAKNWV
+254 
-266 QPKLGI
+266 
-272 NDDSPELHAED
+272 
-283 TYKGGDM
+283 
-290 KGDMNVIKVMTH
+290 
-302 NALDAAKWC
+302 
-311 RDYLGV
+311 
-317 RFEDD
+317 
-322 NLFFFG
+322 
-328 GHSRK
+328 
-333 RALIPVGHTGTEF
+333 HTGTEF

-382 ATMNGASYTFNAKG
+382 ATMNGDSYTFNAKG

-561 TVNRVSSMTG
+561 TIDRVSSMTG

-583 LVDMTQGKYY
+583 LLDMTQGKYY

>member
-1 MFFFSG
+1 MHFSRALIAG
-7 LFGDVEQISHFDSY
+7 LV
-21 HPVGS
+21 
-26 TGEIIFLGAVV
+26 
-37 EIGEAIVIASFYL
+37 
-50 EMADFGAQFYT
+50 
-61 EAGRYTIIELVFH
+61 
-74 IHVMLFGGKVGIVFP
+74 
-89 RTALCCSAFAAAV
+89 CSAFAAAV
-102 SAAPVTTQGT
+102 SAAAVTTQGT

-195 ADKKAIKKA
+195 ADKKAIKKV
-204 VKALPKESSYDVVV
+204 VKTLPKESTYDVVV

-553 IPFDSLKG
+553 IPFNSLKG

>member
-1 MFFFSG
+1 
-7 LFGDVEQISHFDSY
+7 
-21 HPVGS
+21 
-26 TGEIIFLGAVV
+26 
-37 EIGEAIVIASFYL
+37 
-50 EMADFGAQFYT
+50 
-61 EAGRYTIIELVFH
+61 
-74 IHVMLFGGKVGIVFP
+74 MLF
-89 RTALCCSAFAAAV
+89 RQTLLAAAV
-102 SAAPVTTQGT
+102 GLMSAAAVAAPVTTQGT

-117 GDVTVAVTFDSG
+117 GDMTVAVTFDNG
-129 KIKDIKIVKQQE
+129 RIQAIEIVKEAE
-141 NPVLAAKVFTDLKQ
+141 NPVLAKKVYTDLKAA
-155 HVIDTNSV
+155 VIASNSAD
-163 QLDAISGATFSSK
+163 LDAISGATFSSK
-176 GFLDAVA
+176 GFLDAVK

-195 ADKKAIKKA
+195 ADAKAIKKVVKNIPA
-204 VKALPKESSYDVVV
+204 VSNYDVVV

-254 SGAEMNAAKNWV
+254 SGAEMNAARNWV

-272 NDDSPELHAED
+272 LDDSVERHAAD
-283 TYKGGDM
+283 TFKGGDK
-290 KGDMNVIKVMTH
+290 KGDMKVINVMTA

-346 ITKFQAKAD
+346 IAKFQAKAD

-360 VITNMKAEELIKD
+360 VITDMKAEELIKD
-373 KSGRVVGVK
+373 KTGRVVGVK
-382 ATMNGASYTFNAKG
+382 ATSHGATYTFNAKG
-396 GVVLATGGFGANP
+396 GVVLATGGFGANKA
-409 EMVKKYNPK
+409 MVKKYNPK

-427 APGTTGEALYMAE
+427 APGTTGEALYMAK

-465 ELIADARFD
+465 ELIADSRFD

-490 QRRDVLSEAILKQT
+490 ERRDVLSEAILKQT
-504 GGYCWVLWNDKIGSI
+504 GNYCWVLWNDNIGKI

-537 IMATCDD
+537 IMATCPD
-544 LKCVADFTK
+544 LKCIADFTK
-553 IPFDSLKG
+553 MPLKQLES
-561 TVNRVSSMTG
+561 TVKRVSSMAG
-571 KGNDKDFNHRSG
+571 KGNDKDFHHRGG
-583 LVDMTQGKYY
+583 LMDMSEGQYY
-593 VIKAVPSVHHTM
+593 VIKAVPSTHHTM

-611 EKAQALTAEGKAI
+611 EKAQALTAKGQVI

-658 GKAAAEAAK
+658 GEAAAFEAAARSAK

>member
-1 MFFFSG
+1 MKSTMIKSAVAMVFA
-7 LFGDVEQISHFDSY
+7 
-21 HPVGS
+21 VG
-26 TGEIIFLGAVV
+26 F
-37 EIGEAIVIASFYL
+37 
-50 EMADFGAQFYT
+50 
-61 EAGRYTIIELVFH
+61 
-74 IHVMLFGGKVGIVFP
+74 
-89 RTALCCSAFAAAV
+89 AAV
-102 SAAPVTTQGT
+102 SMAAPVTAEGT

-117 GDVTVAVTFDSG
+117 GDITVAVTFDAG
-129 KIKDIKIVKQQE
+129 KIQDIKIVKNAE
-141 NPVLAAKVFTDLKQ
+141 NPILAKKVFTDLKDQ
-155 HVIDTNSV
+155 VVALSSTDV
-163 QLDAISGATFSSK
+163 DLISGATFSAK
-176 GFLDAVA
+176 GFIDAVN
-183 DAAKKAGVTLSK
+183 DAAKKAGVTLAK
-195 ADKKAIKKA
+195 ADKKALKKA
-204 VKALPKESSYDVVV
+204 ARELPKTSNYDVVV

-226 SAAIEAKNAGA
+226 SAAITARNAGA

-254 SGAEMNAAKNWV
+254 SGAEMNVAKNWV

-272 NDDSPELHAED
+272 NDDSPELHAQD
-283 TYKGGDM
+283 TFKGGDG
-290 KGDMNVIKVMTH
+290 KGDMKVINVMTH
-302 NALDAAKWC
+302 EALDAAKWC

-346 ITKFQAKAD
+346 IAKFQAKAD

-360 VITNMKAEELIKD
+360 VITNMKAEELIKNKD
-373 KSGRVVGVK
+373 GRVVGVK
-382 ATMNGASYTFNAKG
+382 ATMDGSEYTFNAKG

-427 APGTTGEALYMAE
+427 APGSTGEALYMAE
-440 RAGAQLVNMGYI
+440 RAGAELVNMGYI

-459 PISGVI
+459 PLSGAI

-490 QRRDVLSEAILKQT
+490 QRRDVLSEAILNQT
-504 GGYCWVLWNDKIGSI
+504 GQYCWVLWNDNIGKI
-519 SNTVKEH
+519 SNTVKAH
-526 PTEYEAFTKQG
+526 ANEYEAFTKQG
-537 IMATCDD
+537 IMTTCDD
-544 LKCVADFTK
+544 LKCIADFTK
-553 IPFDSLKG
+553 IPFDQLRK
-561 TVNRVSSMTG
+561 TVKRVSDMAG
-571 KGNDKDFNHRSG
+571 KGNDKDFNHRAG
-583 LVDMTQGKYY
+583 LMDMQQGKYY
-593 VIKAVPSVHHTM
+593 VIKAVPSTHHTM

-611 EKAQALTAEGKAI
+611 EKAEALTAEGKVI

-658 GKAAAEAAK
+658 GEAAAKAAK

>member
-1 MFFFSG
+1 MQFSRALIAG
-7 LFGDVEQISHFDSY
+7 LV
-21 HPVGS
+21 
-26 TGEIIFLGAVV
+26 
-37 EIGEAIVIASFYL
+37 
-50 EMADFGAQFYT
+50 
-61 EAGRYTIIELVFH
+61 
-74 IHVMLFGGKVGIVFP
+74 
-89 RTALCCSAFAAAV
+89 CSAFAAAV

-176 GFLDAVA
+176 GFLDAVV

>member
-1 MFFFSG
+1 MK
-7 LFGDVEQISHFDSY
+7 
-21 HPVGS
+21 S
-26 TGEIIFLGAVV
+26 TMIKSAVAMV
-37 EIGEAIVIASFYL
+37 FA
-50 EMADFGAQFYT
+50 
-61 EAGRYTIIELVFH
+61 AG
-74 IHVMLFGGKVGIVFP
+74 
-89 RTALCCSAFAAAV
+89 FAAA
-102 SAAPVTTQGT
+102 SMAAPVTAEGT

-117 GDVTVAVTFDSG
+117 GDITVAVTFDAG
-129 KIKDIKIVKQQE
+129 KIQDIKIVKNAE
-141 NPVLAAKVFTDLKQ
+141 NPILAKKVFTDLKDQ
-155 HVIDTNSV
+155 VVALSSTDV
-163 QLDAISGATFSSK
+163 DLISGATFSAK
-176 GFLDAVA
+176 GFIDAVN
-183 DAAKKAGVTLSK
+183 DAAKKAGVTLAK
-195 ADKKAIKKA
+195 ADKKALKKA
-204 VKALPKESSYDVVV
+204 ARELPKTSNYDVVV

-226 SAAIEAKNAGA
+226 SAAITARNAGA

-254 SGAEMNAAKNWV
+254 SGAEMNVAKNWV

-272 NDDSPELHAED
+272 NDDSPELHAQD
-283 TYKGGDM
+283 TFKGGDG
-290 KGDMNVIKVMTH
+290 KGDMKVINVMTH
-302 NALDAAKWC
+302 QALDAAKWC

-346 ITKFQAKAD
+346 IAKFQAKAD

-360 VITNMKAEELIKD
+360 VITNMKAEELIKNKD
-373 KSGRVVGVK
+373 GRVVGVK
-382 ATMNGASYTFNAKG
+382 ATMDGSEYTFNAKG

-459 PISGVI
+459 PISGAI

-490 QRRDVLSEAILKQT
+490 QRRDVLSEAILNQT
-504 GGYCWVLWNDKIGSI
+504 GQYCWVLWNDNIGKI
-519 SNTVKEH
+519 SNTVKAH
-526 PTEYEAFTKQG
+526 ANEYEAFTKQG
-537 IMATCDD
+537 IMTTCDD
-544 LKCVADFTK
+544 LKCIADFTK
-553 IPFDSLKG
+553 IPFDQLQK
-561 TVNRVSSMTG
+561 TVKRVSDMAG
-571 KGNDKDFNHRSG
+571 KGNDKDFNHRAG
-583 LVDMTQGKYY
+583 LMDMQQGKYY
-593 VIKAVPSVHHTM
+593 VIKAVPSTHHTM

-611 EKAQALTAEGKAI
+611 EKAEALTAEGKVI

-658 GKAAAEAAK
+658 GEAAAKAAK

>member
-1 MFFFSG
+1 MK
-7 LFGDVEQISHFDSY
+7 
-21 HPVGS
+21 S
-26 TGEIIFLGAVV
+26 TMIKSAVAMV
-37 EIGEAIVIASFYL
+37 FA
-50 EMADFGAQFYT
+50 
-61 EAGRYTIIELVFH
+61 AG
-74 IHVMLFGGKVGIVFP
+74 
-89 RTALCCSAFAAAV
+89 FAAA
-102 SAAPVTTQGT
+102 SMAAPVTAEGT

-117 GDVTVAVTFDSG
+117 GDITVAVTFDAG
-129 KIKDIKIVKQQE
+129 KIQDIKIVKNAE
-141 NPVLAAKVFTDLKQ
+141 NPILAKKVFTDLKDQ
-155 HVIDTNSV
+155 VVALSSTDV
-163 QLDAISGATFSSK
+163 DLISGATFSAK
-176 GFLDAVA
+176 GFIDAVN
-183 DAAKKAGVTLSK
+183 DAAKKAGVTLAK
-195 ADKKAIKKA
+195 ADKKALKKA
-204 VKALPKESSYDVVV
+204 ARELPKTSNYDVVV

-226 SAAIEAKNAGA
+226 SAAITARNAGA

-254 SGAEMNAAKNWV
+254 SGAEMNVAKNWV

-272 NDDSPELHAED
+272 NDDSPELHAQD
-283 TYKGGDM
+283 TFKGGDG
-290 KGDMNVIKVMTH
+290 KGDMKVINVMTH
-302 NALDAAKWC
+302 EALDAAKWC

-346 ITKFQAKAD
+346 IAKFQAKAD

-373 KSGRVVGVK
+373 KDGRVVGVK
-382 ATMNGASYTFNAKG
+382 ATMDGSEYTFNAKG

-459 PISGVI
+459 PISGAI

-490 QRRDVLSEAILKQT
+490 QRRDVLSEAILNQT
-504 GGYCWVLWNDKIGSI
+504 GRYCWVLWNDKIGSI
-519 SNTVKEH
+519 SNTVKAH
-526 PTEYEAFTKQG
+526 ANEYEAFTKQG
-537 IMATCDD
+537 IMTTCDD
-544 LKCVADFTK
+544 LKCIADFTK
-553 IPFDSLKG
+553 IPFDQLQK
-561 TVNRVSSMTG
+561 TVKRVSDMAG
-571 KGNDKDFNHRSG
+571 KGNDKDFNHRAG
-583 LVDMTQGKYY
+583 LMDMQQGKYY
-593 VIKAVPSVHHTM
+593 VIKAVPSTHHTM

-611 EKAQALTAEGKAI
+611 EKAEALTAEGKVI

-658 GKAAAEAAK
+658 GEAAAKAAK

>member
-1 MFFFSG
+1 MHFSRALIAG
-7 LFGDVEQISHFDSY
+7 LV
-21 HPVGS
+21 
-26 TGEIIFLGAVV
+26 
-37 EIGEAIVIASFYL
+37 
-50 EMADFGAQFYT
+50 
-61 EAGRYTIIELVFH
+61 
-74 IHVMLFGGKVGIVFP
+74 
-89 RTALCCSAFAAAV
+89 CSVFAAAV

-195 ADKKAIKKA
+195 ADKKAIKKV
-204 VKALPKESSYDVVV
+204 VKTLPKESTYDVVV

-418 IDERFKTTD
+418 IDKRFKTTD

>member
-1 MFFFSG
+1 MK
-7 LFGDVEQISHFDSY
+7 
-21 HPVGS
+21 S
-26 TGEIIFLGAVV
+26 TMIKSAVAMV
-37 EIGEAIVIASFYL
+37 FA
-50 EMADFGAQFYT
+50 
-61 EAGRYTIIELVFH
+61 AG
-74 IHVMLFGGKVGIVFP
+74 
-89 RTALCCSAFAAAV
+89 FAAA
-102 SAAPVTTQGT
+102 SMAAPVTAEGT

-117 GDVTVAVTFDSG
+117 GDITVAVTFDAG
-129 KIKDIKIVKQQE
+129 KIQDIKIVKNAE
-141 NPVLAAKVFTDLKQ
+141 NPILAKKVFTDLKDQ
-155 HVIDTNSV
+155 VVAFSSTDV
-163 QLDAISGATFSSK
+163 DLVSGATFSAK
-176 GFLDAVA
+176 GFIDAVN
-183 DAAKKAGVTLSK
+183 DAAKKAGVTLAK
-195 ADKKAIKKA
+195 ADKKALKKA
-204 VKALPKESSYDVVV
+204 ARELPKTSNYDVVV

-226 SAAIEAKNAGA
+226 SAAITAKNAGA

-254 SGAEMNAAKNWV
+254 SGAEMNVAKNWV

-272 NDDSPELHAED
+272 NDDSPELHAQD
-283 TYKGGDM
+283 TFKGGDG
-290 KGDMNVIKVMTH
+290 KGDMKVINVMTH
-302 NALDAAKWC
+302 EALDAAKWC

-346 ITKFQAKAD
+346 IAKFQAKAD

-373 KSGRVVGVK
+373 KDGRVVGVK
-382 ATMNGASYTFNAKG
+382 ATMDGSEYTFNAKG

-459 PISGVI
+459 PISGAI

-490 QRRDVLSEAILKQT
+490 QRRDVLSEAILNQT
-504 GGYCWVLWNDKIGSI
+504 GQYCWVLWNDNIGKI
-519 SNTVKEH
+519 SNTVKAH
-526 PTEYEAFTKQG
+526 ANEYEAFTKQG
-537 IMATCDD
+537 IMTTCDD
-544 LKCVADFTK
+544 LKCIADFTK
-553 IPFDSLKG
+553 IPFDQLQK
-561 TVNRVSSMTG
+561 TVKRVSDMAG
-571 KGNDKDFNHRSG
+571 KGNDKDFNHRAG
-583 LVDMTQGKYY
+583 LMDMQQGKYY
-593 VIKAVPSVHHTM
+593 VIKAVPSTHHTM

-611 EKAQALTAEGKAI
+611 EKAEALTAEGKVI

-658 GKAAAEAAK
+658 GEAAAKAAK

>member
-1 MFFFSG
+1 MKSTMIKSAVAMVFA
-7 LFGDVEQISHFDSY
+7 
-21 HPVGS
+21 VG
-26 TGEIIFLGAVV
+26 
-37 EIGEAIVIASFYL
+37 
-50 EMADFGAQFYT
+50 
-61 EAGRYTIIELVFH
+61 
-74 IHVMLFGGKVGIVFP
+74 
-89 RTALCCSAFAAAV
+89 FAAA
-102 SAAPVTTQGT
+102 SMAAPVTAEGT

-117 GDVTVAVTFDSG
+117 GDITVAVTFDAG
-129 KIKDIKIVKQQE
+129 KIQDIKIVKNAE
-141 NPVLAAKVFTDLKQ
+141 NPILAKKVFTDLKDQ
-155 HVIDTNSV
+155 VVALSSTDV
-163 QLDAISGATFSSK
+163 DLISGATFSAK
-176 GFLDAVA
+176 GFIDAVN
-183 DAAKKAGVTLSK
+183 DAAKKAGVTLAK
-195 ADKKAIKKA
+195 ADKKALKKA
-204 VKALPKESSYDVVV
+204 ARELPKTSNYDVVV

-226 SAAIEAKNAGA
+226 YAAITARNAGA

-254 SGAEMNAAKNWV
+254 SGAEMNVAKNWV

-272 NDDSPELHAED
+272 NDDSPELHAQD
-283 TYKGGDM
+283 TFKGGDG
-290 KGDMNVIKVMTH
+290 KGDMKVINVMTH
-302 NALDAAKWC
+302 EALDAAKWC

-346 ITKFQAKAD
+346 IAKFQAKAD

-360 VITNMKAEELIKD
+360 VITNMKAEELIKNKD
-373 KSGRVVGVK
+373 GRVVGVK
-382 ATMNGASYTFNAKG
+382 ATMDGSEYTFNAKG

-427 APGTTGEALYMAE
+427 APGSTGEALYMAE
-440 RAGAQLVNMGYI
+440 RAGAELVNMGYI

-459 PISGVI
+459 PLSGAI

-490 QRRDVLSEAILKQT
+490 QRRDVLSEAILNQT
-504 GGYCWVLWNDKIGSI
+504 GQYCWVLWNDNIGKI
-519 SNTVKEH
+519 SNTVKAH
-526 PTEYEAFTKQG
+526 ANEYEAFTKQG
-537 IMATCDD
+537 IMTTCDD
-544 LKCVADFTK
+544 LKCIADFTK
-553 IPFDSLKG
+553 IPFDQLQK
-561 TVNRVSSMTG
+561 TVKRVSDMAG
-571 KGNDKDFNHRSG
+571 KGNDKDFNHRAG
-583 LVDMTQGKYY
+583 LMDMQQGKYY
-593 VIKAVPSVHHTM
+593 VIKAVPSTHHTM

-611 EKAQALTAEGKAI
+611 EKAEALTAEGKVI

-658 GKAAAEAAK
+658 GEAAAKAAK

>member
-1 MFFFSG
+1 MK
-7 LFGDVEQISHFDSY
+7 
-21 HPVGS
+21 S
-26 TGEIIFLGAVV
+26 TMIKSAVAMV
-37 EIGEAIVIASFYL
+37 FA
-50 EMADFGAQFYT
+50 
-61 EAGRYTIIELVFH
+61 AG
-74 IHVMLFGGKVGIVFP
+74 
-89 RTALCCSAFAAAV
+89 FAAA
-102 SAAPVTTQGT
+102 SMAAPVTAEGT

-117 GDVTVAVTFDSG
+117 GDITVAVTFDAG
-129 KIKDIKIVKQQE
+129 KIQDIKIVKNAE
-141 NPVLAAKVFTDLKQ
+141 NPILAKKVFTDLKDQ
-155 HVIDTNSV
+155 VVALSSTDV
-163 QLDAISGATFSSK
+163 DLISGATFSAK
-176 GFLDAVA
+176 GFIDAVN
-183 DAAKKAGVTLSK
+183 DAAKKAGVTLAK
-195 ADKKAIKKA
+195 ADKKALKKA
-204 VKALPKESSYDVVV
+204 ARELPKTSNYDVVV

-226 SAAIEAKNAGA
+226 SAAITARNAGA

-254 SGAEMNAAKNWV
+254 SGAEMNVAKNWV

-272 NDDSPELHAED
+272 NDDSPELHAQD
-283 TYKGGDM
+283 TFKGGDG
-290 KGDMNVIKVMTH
+290 KGDMKVINVMTH
-302 NALDAAKWC
+302 QALDAAKWC

-346 ITKFQAKAD
+346 IAKFQAKAD

-373 KSGRVVGVK
+373 KDGRVVGVK
-382 ATMNGASYTFNAKG
+382 ATMDGSEYTFNAKG

-459 PISGVI
+459 PISGAI

-490 QRRDVLSEAILKQT
+490 QRRDVLSEAILNQT
-504 GGYCWVLWNDKIGSI
+504 GRYCWVLWNDNIGKI
-519 SNTVKEH
+519 SNTVKAH
-526 PTEYEAFTKQG
+526 ANEYEAFTKQG
-537 IMATCDD
+537 VMTTCDD
-544 LKCVADFTK
+544 LKCIADFTK
-553 IPFDSLKG
+553 IPFDQLRK
-561 TVNRVSSMTG
+561 TVKRVSDMAG

-583 LVDMTQGKYY
+583 LVDMQQGKYY
-593 VIKAVPSVHHTM
+593 VIKAVPSTHHTM

-611 EKAQALTAEGKAI
+611 EKAEALTAEGKVI

-658 GKAAAEAAK
+658 GEAAAKAAK

>member
-1 MFFFSG
+1 MRKFFFCIVGPSEWDG
-7 LFGDVEQISHFDSY
+7 SAIHKGVEQIMMKK
-21 HPVGS
+21 
-26 TGEIIFLGAVV
+26 TLI
-37 EIGEAIVIASFYL
+37 
-50 EMADFGAQFYT
+50 
-61 EAGRYTIIELVFH
+61 
-74 IHVMLFGGKVGIVFP
+74 
-89 RTALCCSAFAAAV
+89 TALIATVFAGGAMAAAV
-102 SAAPVTTQGT
+102 TAEGT

-117 GDVTVAVTFDSG
+117 GDVTVAVTFDGG
-129 KIKDIKIVKQQE
+129 KITDIKVVKEQE
-141 NPVLAAKVFTDLKQ
+141 NKVLARGVYTDLKDQ
-155 HVIDTNSV
+155 VIATNSAD
-163 QLDAISGATFSSK
+163 LDVISGATFSSK
-176 GFLDAVA
+176 GFLDAVK
-183 DAAKKAGVTLSK
+183 DAATKAGVTLSK
-195 ADKKAIKKA
+195 ADKKAIKKVA
-204 VKALPKESSYDVVV
+204 KDLPKNSSYDVVV
-218 IGAGGAGF
+218 VGAGGAGF

-290 KGDMNVIKVMTH
+290 KGDMKVINVMTH
-302 NALDAAKWC
+302 NALDAALWC

-360 VITNMKAEELIKD
+360 VITNMKMTDLILDKD
-373 KSGRVVGVK
+373 GRVSGVK
-382 ATMNGASYTFNAKG
+382 ATMNGAEYTFNAKG
-396 GVVLATGGFGANP
+396 GVVLATGGFGANK

-418 IDERFKTTD
+418 IDERFMTTD
-427 APGTTGEALYMAE
+427 APGTTGEALYIAE
-440 RAGAQLVNMGYI
+440 KAGAELVNMGYI

-465 ELIADARFD
+465 ELIADSRFD

-490 QRRDVLSEAILKQT
+490 DRRDVLSEAILNQT
-504 GGYCWVLWNDKIGSI
+504 GGYCWVLWNDNIGKI
-519 SNTVKEH
+519 SNTVGTH
-526 PTEYEAFTKQG
+526 TTEYDAFTKQG

-544 LKCVADFTK
+544 LKCIADFTK
-553 IPFDSLKG
+553 IPFDQLKK
-561 TVNRVSSMTG
+561 TVDRVTSMAG
-571 KGNDKDFNHRSG
+571 KGNDKDFHHRGG
-583 LVDMTQGKYY
+583 LMDMSQGKYY
-593 VIKAVPSVHHTM
+593 VIKAVPSTHHTM
-605 GGVRIN
+605 GGIRIN
-611 EKAQALTAEGKAI
+611 EKAQALTKEGKVI

>member
-1 MFFFSG
+1 M
-7 LFGDVEQISHFDSY
+7 
-21 HPVGS
+21 
-26 TGEIIFLGAVV
+26 
-37 EIGEAIVIASFYL
+37 
-50 EMADFGAQFYT
+50 QFKKT
-61 EAGRYTIIELVFH
+61 L
-74 IHVMLFGGKVGIVFP
+74 L
-89 RTALCCSAFAAAV
+89 SAAAMLV
-102 SAAPVTTQGT
+102 AGTLSASLMAAPVTTEGT

-117 GDVTVAVTFDSG
+117 GDITVAVTFDNG
-129 KIKDIKIVKQQE
+129 KIQDIKVVKTAE
-141 NPVLAAKVFTDLKQ
+141 NPILAQKVFTEFKDEIVAQ
-155 HVIDTNSV
+155 NSTE
-163 QLDAISGATFSSK
+163 LDMISGATFSSK
-176 GFLDAVA
+176 GLVDAVN
-183 DAAKKAGVTLSK
+183 DAAKKAGVTLGK
-195 ADKKAIKKA
+195 ADKKALKKVA
-204 VKALPKESSYDVVV
+204 RDLPKTSNYDVVV
-218 IGAGGAGF
+218 VGAGGAGF
-226 SAAIEAKNAGA
+226 SAAITAKAAGA

-254 SGAEMNAAKNWV
+254 SGAEMNVAKNWV

-272 NDDSPELHAED
+272 NDDSPELHATD
-283 TYKGGDM
+283 TFKGGDG
-290 KGDMNVIKVMTH
+290 KGDMKVINVMTH
-302 NALDAAKWC
+302 QALDAAKWC

-317 RFEDD
+317 QFEDD

-346 ITKFQAKAD
+346 IAKFQAKAD

-373 KSGRVVGVK
+373 KDGRVVGVK
-382 ATMNGASYTFNAKG
+382 ATMDGAEYTFNAKG

-440 RAGAQLVNMGYI
+440 RAGAELVNMGYI

-459 PISGVI
+459 PISGAI

-490 QRRDVLSEAILKQT
+490 QRRDVLSEAILNQT
-504 GGYCWVLWNDKIGSI
+504 GRYCWVLWNDNIGKI
-519 SNTVKEH
+519 SNTVKAH
-526 PTEYEAFTKQG
+526 ANEYEAFTKQG

-544 LKCVADFTK
+544 LKCIADFTK
-553 IPFDSLKG
+553 IPFDQLQA
-561 TVNRVSSMTG
+561 TVKRVTDMAG
-571 KGNDKDFNHRSG
+571 KGNDKDFKHRAG
-583 LVDMTQGKYY
+583 LMDMSQGKYY
-593 VIKAVPSVHHTM
+593 VIKAVPSTHHTM

-611 EKAQALTAEGKAI
+611 EKAEALTAEGKVI

-658 GKAAAEAAK
+658 GEAAAQAAK

>member
-1 MFFFSG
+1 MHFSRALIAG
-7 LFGDVEQISHFDSY
+7 LV
-21 HPVGS
+21 
-26 TGEIIFLGAVV
+26 
-37 EIGEAIVIASFYL
+37 
-50 EMADFGAQFYT
+50 
-61 EAGRYTIIELVFH
+61 
-74 IHVMLFGGKVGIVFP
+74 
-89 RTALCCSAFAAAV
+89 CSVFAAAV

-195 ADKKAIKKA
+195 ADKKAIKKV
-204 VKALPKESSYDVVV
+204 VKTLPKESTYDVVV

-254 SGAEMNAAKNWV
+254 SGAEMNAANNWV

>member
-1 MFFFSG
+1 MKSTMIKSAVAMVFA
-7 LFGDVEQISHFDSY
+7 
-21 HPVGS
+21 VG
-26 TGEIIFLGAVV
+26 
-37 EIGEAIVIASFYL
+37 
-50 EMADFGAQFYT
+50 
-61 EAGRYTIIELVFH
+61 
-74 IHVMLFGGKVGIVFP
+74 
-89 RTALCCSAFAAAV
+89 FAAA
-102 SAAPVTTQGT
+102 SMAAPVTAEGT

-117 GDVTVAVTFDSG
+117 GDITVAVTFDAG
-129 KIKDIKIVKQQE
+129 KIQDIKIVKNAE
-141 NPVLAAKVFTDLKQ
+141 NPILAKKVFTDLKDQ
-155 HVIDTNSV
+155 VVALSSTDV
-163 QLDAISGATFSSK
+163 DLVSGATFSAK
-176 GFLDAVA
+176 GFIDAVN
-183 DAAKKAGVTLSK
+183 DAAKKAGVTLAK
-195 ADKKAIKKA
+195 ADKKALKKA
-204 VKALPKESSYDVVV
+204 ARELPKTSNYDVVV

-226 SAAIEAKNAGA
+226 SAAITARNAGA

-254 SGAEMNAAKNWV
+254 SGAEMNVAKNWV

-272 NDDSPELHAED
+272 NDDSPELHAQD
-283 TYKGGDM
+283 TFKGGDG
-290 KGDMNVIKVMTH
+290 KGDMKVINVMTH
-302 NALDAAKWC
+302 EALDAAKWC

-346 ITKFQAKAD
+346 IAKFQAKAD

-373 KSGRVVGVK
+373 KDGRVVGVK
-382 ATMNGASYTFNAKG
+382 ATMDGSEYTFNAKG

-427 APGTTGEALYMAE
+427 APGSTGEALYMAE
-440 RAGAQLVNMGYI
+440 RAGAELVNMGYI

-459 PISGVI
+459 PLSGAI

-490 QRRDVLSEAILKQT
+490 QRRDVLSEAILNQT
-504 GGYCWVLWNDKIGSI
+504 GRYCWVLWNDKIGSI
-519 SNTVKEH
+519 SNTVKAH
-526 PTEYEAFTKQG
+526 ANEYEAFTKQG
-537 IMATCDD
+537 IMTTCDD
-544 LKCVADFTK
+544 LKCIADFTK
-553 IPFDSLKG
+553 IPFDQLQK
-561 TVNRVSSMTG
+561 TVKRVSDMAG
-571 KGNDKDFNHRSG
+571 KGNDKDFNHRAG
-583 LVDMTQGKYY
+583 LMDMQQGKYY
-593 VIKAVPSVHHTM
+593 VIKAVPSTHHTM

-611 EKAQALTAEGKAI
+611 EKAEALTAEGKVI

-658 GKAAAEAAK
+658 GEAAAKAAK

>member
-1 MFFFSG
+1 MKSTMIKSAVAMVFA
-7 LFGDVEQISHFDSY
+7 
-21 HPVGS
+21 VG
-26 TGEIIFLGAVV
+26 
-37 EIGEAIVIASFYL
+37 
-50 EMADFGAQFYT
+50 
-61 EAGRYTIIELVFH
+61 
-74 IHVMLFGGKVGIVFP
+74 
-89 RTALCCSAFAAAV
+89 FAAA
-102 SAAPVTTQGT
+102 SMAAPVTAEGT

-117 GDVTVAVTFDSG
+117 GDITVAVTFDAG
-129 KIKDIKIVKQQE
+129 KIQDIKIVKNAE
-141 NPVLAAKVFTDLKQ
+141 NPILAKKVFTDLKDQ
-155 HVIDTNSV
+155 VVALSSTDV
-163 QLDAISGATFSSK
+163 DLVSGATFSAK
-176 GFLDAVA
+176 GFIDAVN
-183 DAAKKAGVTLSK
+183 DAAKKAGVTLAK
-195 ADKKAIKKA
+195 ADKKALKKA
-204 VKALPKESSYDVVV
+204 ARELPKTSNYDVVV

-226 SAAIEAKNAGA
+226 SAAITARNAGA

-254 SGAEMNAAKNWV
+254 SGAEMNVAKNWV

-272 NDDSPELHAED
+272 NDDSPELHAQD
-283 TYKGGDM
+283 TFKGGDG
-290 KGDMNVIKVMTH
+290 KGDMKVINVMTH
-302 NALDAAKWC
+302 EALDAAKWC

-346 ITKFQAKAD
+346 IAKFQAKAD

-360 VITNMKAEELIKD
+360 VITNMKAEELIKNKD
-373 KSGRVVGVK
+373 GRVVGVK
-382 ATMNGASYTFNAKG
+382 ATMDGSEYTFNAKG

-427 APGTTGEALYMAE
+427 APGSTGEALYMAE
-440 RAGAQLVNMGYI
+440 RAGAELVNMGYI

-459 PISGVI
+459 PLSGAI

-490 QRRDVLSEAILKQT
+490 QRRDVLSEAILNQT
-504 GGYCWVLWNDKIGSI
+504 GRYCWVLWNDKIGSI
-519 SNTVKEH
+519 SNTVKAH
-526 PTEYEAFTKQG
+526 ANEYEAFTKQG
-537 IMATCDD
+537 IMTTCDD
-544 LKCVADFTK
+544 LKCIADFTK
-553 IPFDSLKG
+553 IPFDQLRK
-561 TVNRVSSMTG
+561 TVKRVSDMAG
-571 KGNDKDFNHRSG
+571 KGNDKDFNHRAG
-583 LVDMTQGKYY
+583 LMDMQQGKYY
-593 VIKAVPSVHHTM
+593 VIKAVPSTHHTM

-611 EKAQALTAEGKAI
+611 EKAEALTAEGKVI

-658 GKAAAEAAK
+658 GEAAAKAAK

>member
-1 MFFFSG
+1 MKSSM
-7 LFGDVEQISHFDSY
+7 IKS
-21 HPVGS
+21 
-26 TGEIIFLGAVV
+26 AVAMV
-37 EIGEAIVIASFYL
+37 FA
-50 EMADFGAQFYT
+50 
-61 EAGRYTIIELVFH
+61 AG
-74 IHVMLFGGKVGIVFP
+74 
-89 RTALCCSAFAAAV
+89 FAAA
-102 SAAPVTTQGT
+102 SMAAPTTVEGT

-117 GDVTVAVTFDSG
+117 GDITVAVTFDAG
-129 KIKDIKIVKQQE
+129 KIQNIEIVKNAE
-141 NPVLAAKVFTDLKQ
+141 NPILAKKVFTELKDEVVALSSTDVDL
-155 HVIDTNSV
+155 
-163 QLDAISGATFSSK
+163 ISGATFSAK
-176 GFLDAVA
+176 GFIDAVN
-183 DAAKKAGVTLSK
+183 DAAKKAGVTLAK
-195 ADKKAIKKA
+195 ADKKALKKA
-204 VKALPKESSYDVVV
+204 ARELPKTSTYDVVV

-226 SAAIEAKNAGA
+226 SAAITAKNAGA

-254 SGAEMNAAKNWV
+254 SGAEMNVAKNWV

-272 NDDSPELHAED
+272 TDDSPELHAED
-283 TYKGGDM
+283 TFKGGDG
-290 KGDMNVIKVMTH
+290 KGDMKVINVMTH
-302 NALDAAKWC
+302 QALDAAKWC

-346 ITKFQAKAD
+346 IAKFQAKAD

-360 VITNMKAEELIKD
+360 VITNMKAEELVKD

-382 ATMNGASYTFNAKG
+382 ATMDGTEYTFNAKG

-440 RAGAQLVNMGYI
+440 RAGAELVNMGYI

-459 PISGVI
+459 PISGAI

-490 QRRDVLSEAILKQT
+490 QRRDVLSEAILNQT
-504 GGYCWVLWNDKIGSI
+504 GRYCWVLWNDNIGKI
-519 SNTVKEH
+519 SNTVKAH
-526 PTEYEAFTKQG
+526 ANEYEAFTKQG
-537 IMATCDD
+537 VMATCDD
-544 LKCVADFTK
+544 LKCIADFTK
-553 IPFDSLKG
+553 IPYDQLQK
-561 TVNRVSSMTG
+561 TVKRVSDMAG
-571 KGNDKDFNHRSG
+571 KGNDKDFHHRAG
-583 LVDMTQGKYY
+583 LMDMQQGKYY
-593 VIKAVPSVHHTM
+593 VIKAVPSTHHTM

-611 EKAQALTAEGKAI
+611 EKAEALTADGKVI

-658 GKAAAEAAK
+658 GEAAAQAAK

>member
-1 MFFFSG
+1 M
-7 LFGDVEQISHFDSY
+7 
-21 HPVGS
+21 
-26 TGEIIFLGAVV
+26 
-37 EIGEAIVIASFYL
+37 
-50 EMADFGAQFYT
+50 QFKKT
-61 EAGRYTIIELVFH
+61 L
-74 IHVMLFGGKVGIVFP
+74 L
-89 RTALCCSAFAAAV
+89 SAAAMLV
-102 SAAPVTTQGT
+102 AGTLSASLMAAPVTTEGT

-117 GDVTVAVTFDSG
+117 GDITVAVTFDNG
-129 KIKDIKIVKQQE
+129 KIQDIKVVKTAE
-141 NPVLAAKVFTDLKQ
+141 NPILAQKVFTEFKDEIVAQ
-155 HVIDTNSV
+155 NSTE
-163 QLDAISGATFSSK
+163 LDMISGATFSSK
-176 GFLDAVA
+176 GLVDAVN
-183 DAAKKAGVTLSK
+183 DAAKKAGVTLGK
-195 ADKKAIKKA
+195 ADKKALKKVA
-204 VKALPKESSYDVVV
+204 RDLPKTSNYDVVV
-218 IGAGGAGF
+218 VGAGGAGF
-226 SAAIEAKNAGA
+226 SAAITAKAAGA

-254 SGAEMNAAKNWV
+254 SGAEMNVAKNWV

-272 NDDSPELHAED
+272 NDDSPELHATD
-283 TYKGGDM
+283 TFKGGDG
-290 KGDMNVIKVMTH
+290 KGDMKVINVMTH
-302 NALDAAKWC
+302 EALDAAKWC

-346 ITKFQAKAD
+346 IAKFQAKAD

-373 KSGRVVGVK
+373 KDGRVVGVK
-382 ATMNGASYTFNAKG
+382 ATMDGAEYTFNAKG

-440 RAGAQLVNMGYI
+440 RAGAELVNMGYI

-459 PISGVI
+459 PISGAI

-490 QRRDVLSEAILKQT
+490 QRRDVLSEAILNQT
-504 GGYCWVLWNDKIGSI
+504 GRYCWVLWNDNIGKI
-519 SNTVKEH
+519 SNTVKAH
-526 PTEYEAFTKQG
+526 ANEYEAFTKQG

-544 LKCVADFTK
+544 LKCIADFTK
-553 IPFDSLKG
+553 IPFDQLQA
-561 TVNRVSSMTG
+561 TVKRVTDMAG
-571 KGNDKDFNHRSG
+571 KGNDKDFKHRAG
-583 LVDMTQGKYY
+583 LMDMSQGKYY
-593 VIKAVPSVHHTM
+593 VIKAVPSTHHTM

-611 EKAQALTAEGKAI
+611 EKAEALTAEGKVI

-658 GKAAAEAAK
+658 GEAAAQAAK

>member
-1 MFFFSG
+1 MHFSRALIAG
-7 LFGDVEQISHFDSY
+7 LV
-21 HPVGS
+21 
-26 TGEIIFLGAVV
+26 
-37 EIGEAIVIASFYL
+37 
-50 EMADFGAQFYT
+50 
-61 EAGRYTIIELVFH
+61 
-74 IHVMLFGGKVGIVFP
+74 
-89 RTALCCSAFAAAV
+89 CSVFAAAV

-155 HVIDTNSV
+155 QVIDTNSV

-195 ADKKAIKKA
+195 ADKKAIKKV
-204 VKALPKESSYDVVV
+204 VKTLPKESTYDVVV

>member
-1 MFFFSG
+1 MK
-7 LFGDVEQISHFDSY
+7 
-21 HPVGS
+21 S
-26 TGEIIFLGAVV
+26 TMIKSAVAMV
-37 EIGEAIVIASFYL
+37 FA
-50 EMADFGAQFYT
+50 
-61 EAGRYTIIELVFH
+61 AG
-74 IHVMLFGGKVGIVFP
+74 
-89 RTALCCSAFAAAV
+89 FAAA
-102 SAAPVTTQGT
+102 SMAAPVTAPVTAEGT

-117 GDVTVAVTFDSG
+117 GDITVAVTFDAG
-129 KIKDIKIVKQQE
+129 KIQDIKIVKNVE
-141 NPVLAAKVFTDLKQ
+141 NPILAKKVFTDLKDQ
-155 HVIDTNSV
+155 VVALSSTDV
-163 QLDAISGATFSSK
+163 DLVSGATFSAK
-176 GFLDAVA
+176 GFIDAVN
-183 DAAKKAGVTLSK
+183 DAAKKAGVTLAK
-195 ADKKAIKKA
+195 ADKKALKKA
-204 VKALPKESSYDVVV
+204 ARELPKTSNYDVVV

-226 SAAIEAKNAGA
+226 SAAITAKNAGA
-237 NVVLLEKMP
+237 NVVLIEKMP

-254 SGAEMNAAKNWV
+254 SGAEMNVARNWV

-272 NDDSPELHAED
+272 NDDSPELHAQD
-283 TYKGGDM
+283 TYKGGDG
-290 KGDMNVIKVMTH
+290 KGDMKVINVMTH
-302 NALDAAKWC
+302 EALDAAKWC

-346 ITKFQAKAD
+346 IAKFQAKAD

-373 KSGRVVGVK
+373 KDGRVVGVK
-382 ATMNGASYTFNAKG
+382 ATMDGSEYTFNAKG

-427 APGTTGEALYMAE
+427 APGSTGEALYMAE
-440 RAGAQLVNMGYI
+440 RAGAELVNMGYI
-452 QTYPICD
+452 QTYPICA
-459 PISGVI
+459 PISGAI

-490 QRRDVLSEAILKQT
+490 QRRDVLSEAILNQT
-504 GGYCWVLWNDKIGSI
+504 GRYCWVLWNDNIGKI
-519 SNTVKEH
+519 SNTVKAH
-526 PTEYEAFTKQG
+526 ANEYEAFTKQG
-537 IMATCDD
+537 VMTTCDD
-544 LKCVADFTK
+544 LKCIADFTK
-553 IPFDSLKG
+553 IPFDQLQK
-561 TVNRVSSMTG
+561 TVKRVSDMAG
-571 KGNDKDFNHRSG
+571 KGNDKDFNHRAG
-583 LVDMTQGKYY
+583 LMDMQQGKYY
-593 VIKAVPSVHHTM
+593 VIKAVPSTHHTM

-611 EKAQALTAEGKAI
+611 EKAEALTAEGKVI

-658 GKAAAEAAK
+658 GEAAAKAAK

>member
-1 MFFFSG
+1 MQFSRALIAG
-7 LFGDVEQISHFDSY
+7 LV
-21 HPVGS
+21 
-26 TGEIIFLGAVV
+26 
-37 EIGEAIVIASFYL
+37 
-50 EMADFGAQFYT
+50 
-61 EAGRYTIIELVFH
+61 
-74 IHVMLFGGKVGIVFP
+74 
-89 RTALCCSAFAAAV
+89 CSAFAAAV

-302 NALDAAKWC
+302 NALDAAKSC
-311 RDYLGV
+311 PDNLGL

>member
-1 MFFFSG
+1 MKSTMIKSAVAMVFA
-7 LFGDVEQISHFDSY
+7 
-21 HPVGS
+21 VG
-26 TGEIIFLGAVV
+26 
-37 EIGEAIVIASFYL
+37 
-50 EMADFGAQFYT
+50 
-61 EAGRYTIIELVFH
+61 
-74 IHVMLFGGKVGIVFP
+74 
-89 RTALCCSAFAAAV
+89 FAAA
-102 SAAPVTTQGT
+102 SMAAPVTAEGT

-117 GDVTVAVTFDSG
+117 GDITVAVTFDAG
-129 KIKDIKIVKQQE
+129 KIQDIKIVKNAE
-141 NPVLAAKVFTDLKQ
+141 NPILAKKVFTDLKDQ
-155 HVIDTNSV
+155 VVALSSTDV
-163 QLDAISGATFSSK
+163 DLISGATFSAK
-176 GFLDAVA
+176 GFIDAVN
-183 DAAKKAGVTLSK
+183 DAAKKAGVTLVK
-195 ADKKAIKKA
+195 ADKKALKKA
-204 VKALPKESSYDVVV
+204 ARELPKTSNYDVVV

-226 SAAIEAKNAGA
+226 SAAITARNAGA

-254 SGAEMNAAKNWV
+254 SGAEMNVAKNWV

-272 NDDSPELHAED
+272 NDDSPELHAQD
-283 TYKGGDM
+283 TFKGGDG
-290 KGDMNVIKVMTH
+290 KGDMKVINVMTH
-302 NALDAAKWC
+302 QALDAAKWC

-346 ITKFQAKAD
+346 IAKFQAKAD

-373 KSGRVVGVK
+373 KDGRVVGVK
-382 ATMNGASYTFNAKG
+382 ATMDGSEYTFNAKG

-427 APGTTGEALYMAE
+427 APGSTGEALYMAE
-440 RAGAQLVNMGYI
+440 RAGAELVNMGYI

-459 PISGVI
+459 PISGAI

-490 QRRDVLSEAILKQT
+490 QRRDVLSEAILNQT
-504 GGYCWVLWNDKIGSI
+504 GQYCWVLWNDNIGKI
-519 SNTVKEH
+519 SNTVKAH
-526 PTEYEAFTKQG
+526 ANEYEAFTKQG
-537 IMATCDD
+537 IMTTCDD
-544 LKCVADFTK
+544 LKCIADFTK
-553 IPFDSLKG
+553 IPFDQLRK
-561 TVNRVSSMTG
+561 TVKRVSDMAG
-571 KGNDKDFNHRSG
+571 KGNDKDFNHRAG
-583 LVDMTQGKYY
+583 LMDMQQGKYY
-593 VIKAVPSVHHTM
+593 VIKAVPSTHHTM

-611 EKAQALTAEGKAI
+611 EKAEALTAEGKVI

-658 GKAAAEAAK
+658 GEAAAKAAK